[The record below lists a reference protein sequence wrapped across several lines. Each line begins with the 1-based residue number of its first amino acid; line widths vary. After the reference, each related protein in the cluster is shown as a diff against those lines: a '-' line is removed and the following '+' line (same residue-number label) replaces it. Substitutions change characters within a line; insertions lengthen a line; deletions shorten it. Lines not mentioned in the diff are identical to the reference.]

1 MFLGLTRLWVV
12 VIVIVI
18 TQISLAYCIHIHSSD
33 PIVPHNYF
41 QVALGTADNALWA
54 WLLVH
59 WALLSKAMEPSGP
72 MLVHGERGGEDCAFS
87 LPSGTLWAVLLLPQ
101 VLQSFKSNCLFWF
114 HFQLFC
120 SSWNSDINLTEPG
133 LEDRCE
139 WQTLSY
145 SLKCSSVPRLVL
157 FC

>member
-33 PIVPHNYF
+33 PVVPHNYF

-54 WLLVH
+54 WLLAH

-72 MLVHGERGGEDCAFS
+72 MLVHGERGGGRLCL
-87 LPSGTLWAVLLLPQ
+87 LPSQ
-101 VLQSFKSNCLFWF
+101 
-114 HFQLFC
+114 
-120 SSWNSDINLTEPG
+120 WNSVSCAAPAPSPTE
-133 LEDRCE
+133 
-139 WQTLSY
+139 
-145 SLKCSSVPRLVL
+145 
-157 FC
+157 F